1 MDLIIFK
8 SFIPEIFLSLS
19 ILFQLIFNARI
30 INNWKFNFPIIDRE
44 TVTQTIFILVCVL
57 FLLFNV
63 KIEGFFSNFLFLMIK
78 VQFYVKV

>member
-19 ILFQLIFNARI
+19 ILFQLVFNARI

-44 TVTQTIFILVCVL
+44 TVTQTVFIL
-57 FLLFNV
+57 LLC
-63 KIEGFFSNFLFLMIK
+63 LYL
-78 VQFYVKV
+78 